1 VPPATVG
8 HAPGIVRPVPA
19 APLQHAEQPEDAAM
33 WPPDEEAA
41 MPHRPFRL
49 NPVRLAGAGLW
60 LAAVA
65 VAAHAA
71 GAHGDAA
78 DGTAR
83 SAAAV
88 MAGDQHWLEAETGGD
103 TAWLEQ
109 MLLPGYRSV
118 NNRGVATGKADII
131 AHAAKNRGSD
141 KARKA
146 VEAWLKA
153 HPSKQRVVLQGDT
166 AILTFYDAA
175 LGPERGVRSVDIFV
189 YEGGRW
195 HALYSQHSGLAGG

>member
-1 VPPATVG
+1 
-8 HAPGIVRPVPA
+8 
-19 APLQHAEQPEDAAM
+19 M
-33 WPPDEEAA
+33 SY
-41 MPHRPFRL
+41 RPFRL

-60 LAAVA
+60 LAAAA

-71 GAHGDAA
+71 VAA
-78 DGTAR
+78 PGGSVDETAR
-83 SAAAV
+83 TAAAV
-88 MAGDQHWLEAETGGD
+88 MAVDQHWLEAEVGGD

-118 NNRGVATGKADII
+118 NARGVASGKDAIV
-131 AHAAKNRGSD
+131 AHAAKIRGSD
-141 KARKA
+141 KEMMM

-153 HPSKQRVVLQGDT
+153 HPSKLAVVLRGYS
-166 AILTFYDAA
+166 AILTFYDPA
-175 LGPERGVRSVDIFV
+175 LGPQKGVRSTDIFV

>member
-1 VPPATVG
+1 
-8 HAPGIVRPVPA
+8 
-19 APLQHAEQPEDAAM
+19 
-33 WPPDEEAA
+33 

-49 NPVRLAGAGLW
+49 NPVRLAAAGLW
-60 LAAVA
+60 LATAA
-65 VAAHAA
+65 VAAHALTPQ
-71 GAHGDAA
+71 GDAV
-78 DGTAR
+78 DETAR

-88 MAGDQHWLEAETGGD
+88 MAVDQHWLEAETGGD

-109 MLLPGYRSV
+109 MLLPAYRSV
-118 NNRGVATGKADII
+118 NNKGVATGKAGIV
-131 AHAAKNRGSD
+131 AHAARNRGSD

-146 VEAWLKA
+146 VEAWLEA
-153 HPSKQRVVLQGDT
+153 HPSKQRVMLQGDT

-189 YEGGRW
+189 YDGGRW